1 LAHLKN
7 FSTINFYR
15 FASFPV
21 SFQNMNMYNVGILL
35 FNDVEVLDFAGPFEV
50 FSITTIDKNG
60 GKGFNV
66 FTLSCQSGLI
76 TARNGLKLIAEKQID
91 EVGAID
97 ILIIPG
103 GYGAEKI
110 EIFNT
115 KLLYWIKSI
124 SATTQITASVCT
136 GAFLLAKAGLLDSL
150 EATTHWMDI
159 DEFESI
165 FPFVKAVRNIR
176 FIDNGH
182 IITSAGISA
191 GIEMSLHIVK
201 RLYGVDVAMST
212 AKRMEYQVA
221 ALEI

>member
-1 LAHLKN
+1 
-7 FSTINFYR
+7 
-15 FASFPV
+15 
-21 SFQNMNMYNVGILL
+21 MYNVGILL
-35 FNDVEVLDFAGPFEV
+35 FNEVEVLDFAGPFEV

-66 FTLSCQSGLI
+66 STLSYQSGLI
-76 TARNGLKLIAEKQID
+76 TARNGLKLIAEKQLE
-91 EVGAID
+91 EVSGID

-110 EIFNT
+110 EIFNI
-115 KLLYWIKSI
+115 KLLDWIKKV

-136 GAFLLAKAGLLDSL
+136 GAFLLAKAGLLDGL

-159 DEFESI
+159 DEFEST
-165 FPFVKAVRNIR
+165 FPFVKAIRNVR
-176 FIDNGH
+176 FIDKGS

-201 RLYGVDVAMST
+201 RLYGVDVAMAT
-212 AKRMEYQVA
+212 AKRMEYQV
-221 ALEI
+221 LDSEI